1 MTYFLYQ
8 TALITTLAI
17 IAGSVIG
24 WWLHYYYG
32 KEQREVAKSEYTL
45 VKNYLADSI
54 KENARLKLKLKL
66 SDDKIDILSNNENP
80 IIHGVDFD
88 AYQIFEET
96 VKEAQMRKYLN

>member
-1 MTYFLYQ
+1 MTYFLYE

-17 IAGSVIG
+17 LAGSVIG

-32 KEQREVAKSEYTL
+32 KEQRELAKNEFTL
-45 VKNYLADSI
+45 VKNYLAESI
-54 KENARLKLKLKL
+54 TENARLKLKLKVTQ
-66 SDDKIDILSNNENP
+66 DQVDILSNNDNP
-80 IIHGVDFD
+80 VVHGVDFD

>member
-17 IAGSVIG
+17 IAGAVIG

-66 SDDKIDILSNNENP
+66 SDDKIDILSNKKNP

>member
-17 IAGSVIG
+17 IAGAVIG

>member
-1 MTYFLYQ
+1 MTYFLFQ

-17 IAGSVIG
+17 LAGSVIG
-24 WWLHYYYG
+24 WWLHHYYG
-32 KEQREVAKSEYTL
+32 KEQRETAKSEFSL
-45 VKNYLADSI
+45 VKDYLAESI

-66 SDDKIDILSNNENP
+66 SQEKIDILSNKDNP
-80 IIHGVDFD
+80 VIQGIDFD

>member
-1 MTYFLYQ
+1 MTYFLYE

-17 IAGSVIG
+17 LAGSIVG

-32 KEQREVAKSEYTL
+32 KEQREVAKSEFSL
-45 VKNYLADSI
+45 VKNYLAESI
-54 KENARLKLKLKL
+54 KENSRLKLKLKVTE
-66 SDDKIDILSNNENP
+66 DQVDILSNNENP
-80 IIHGVDFD
+80 IVHGVDFD